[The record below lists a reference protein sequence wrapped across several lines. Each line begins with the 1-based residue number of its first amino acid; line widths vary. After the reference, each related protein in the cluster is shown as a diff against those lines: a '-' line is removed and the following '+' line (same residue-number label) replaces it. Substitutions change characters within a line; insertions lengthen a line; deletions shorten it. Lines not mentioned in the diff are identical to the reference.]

1 MSILNIEVHILKAI
15 FVLMMENF
23 LILEEKKINRFFL
36 WVFKINERLKSK
48 NLLNLLISKKF
59 LIYQMRVNL
68 TLIVPVLI
76 HQKEMIL

>member
-1 MSILNIEVHILKAI
+1 MSVLNSEVHILKAI
-15 FVLMMENF
+15 FLLMMENF

-36 WVFKINERLKSK
+36 WIFKINERLKFK

-68 TLIVPVLI
+68 TLIVPVLL
-76 HQKEMIL
+76 HQKEMK